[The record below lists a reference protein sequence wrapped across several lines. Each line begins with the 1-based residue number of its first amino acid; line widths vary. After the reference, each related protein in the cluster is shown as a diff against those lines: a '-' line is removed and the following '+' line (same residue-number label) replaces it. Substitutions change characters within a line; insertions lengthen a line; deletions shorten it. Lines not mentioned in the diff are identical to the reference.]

1 MRLAGRANEREREGV
16 VGAAP
21 LSCPLLL
28 RRRKASSSNMM
39 LARDGGAP
47 PEDVTELDDESD
59 VQVNRDVL
67 SRHTCTASFKG
78 LEPGRNSYGAH
89 APSLSAATRQD
100 LGNL

>member
-1 MRLAGRANEREREGV
+1 MLLAQ
-16 VGAAP
+16 
-21 LSCPLLL
+21 
-28 RRRKASSSNMM
+28 
-39 LARDGGAP
+39 DGGAP